1 MPASRSS
8 PEPIARIVIPMSLAL
23 STDLYELTM
32 LRAYWE
38 LGHDGEAVF
47 SLFVRR
53 LPKNRNFLIACGL
66 EDLLDQLQGLR
77 FDADDLTY
85 LEAQG
90 FPPSILERLEQFR
103 FGGDV
108 HALPEG
114 TPVFANEPIV
124 EIVAPIAEAQ
134 LIETLVINQIGFQ
147 TLIASKAARVVHAAA
162 GRDVIDFGGRRAHGL
177 DAAVKAARAAYVAG
191 AAATSNVLA
200 GKTYGIPVAGT
211 MAHSFVQ
218 AYDSEAEAFRAFA
231 SVFPET
237 TLLVDTYDTLG
248 GVAKVI
254 ALGRELGER
263 FRVRAV
269 RLDSGD
275 LAHLSRGARAM
286 LDGAGLSSV
295 RIFASGGLDERE
307 ITRLIAGGAEI
318 DGFGVGTDLV
328 VSGDAPSLDLVYKL
342 TEYSGAGRMKLSPDK
357 RTLPGR
363 KQVFREWTGGGPAR
377 DVLARHDESLPGT
390 PLLGQVMRRGERI
403 APSQKLSEIRARCR
417 EEVGRLPSS
426 LRTLETAAPPF
437 QPEVSPALEG
447 LADQVARKV
456 APP

>member
-1 MPASRSS
+1 
-8 PEPIARIVIPMSLAL
+8 MSLAL
-23 STDLYELTM
+23 FTDLYELTM

-38 LGHDGEAVF
+38 LGHDKEAVF

-66 EDLLDQLQGLR
+66 EDLLDQLQSLR
-77 FDADDLTY
+77 FDAGDLAY
-85 LEAQG
+85 LEEQG
-90 FPPSILERLEQFR
+90 FPPPILGRLEKFR

-108 HALPEG
+108 YAMAEG
-114 TPVFANEPIV
+114 TPFFANEPIV

-147 TLIASKAARVVHAAA
+147 TLVASKAARVVHSAA

-200 GKTYGIPVAGT
+200 GRTYGIPIAGT

-237 TLLVDTYDTLG
+237 TLLVDTYDTLT
-248 GVAKVI
+248 GVGKVI

-263 FRVRAV
+263 FRIRAI

-275 LAHLSRGARAM
+275 LVRLSRDARAM
-286 LDGAGLSSV
+286 LDGAGLSRV

-307 ITRLIAGGAEI
+307 IAGLIARGAQI

-328 VSGDAPSLDLVYKL
+328 VSGDTPSLDLVYKL
-342 TEYSGAGRMKLSPDK
+342 TEYSGSGRMKLSPDK

-363 KQVFREWTGGGPAR
+363 KQVFRQWKDGALAR
-377 DVLARHDESLPGT
+377 DVIARHDEALAGT
-390 PLLGQVMRRGERI
+390 PLLRQVMRRGERI
-403 APSQKLSEIRARCR
+403 SPAEPPSKIQARCR
-417 EEVGRLPSS
+417 EEVERLPAE
-426 LRTLETAAPPF
+426 LRTLDMAARPF
-437 QPEVSPALEG
+437 QSEVSSALEAF
-447 LADQVARKV
+447 ADRVAKGV
-456 APP
+456 ASR